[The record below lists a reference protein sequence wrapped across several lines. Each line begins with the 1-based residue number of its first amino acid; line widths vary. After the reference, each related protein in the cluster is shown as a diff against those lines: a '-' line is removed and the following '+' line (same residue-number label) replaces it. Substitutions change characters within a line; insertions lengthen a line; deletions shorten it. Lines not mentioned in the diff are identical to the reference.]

1 MQDKKIQQISDRI
14 KNRTYLINT
23 EQHKINDVA
32 INGTAVYISTDK
44 RMFIKRMDDF
54 PAFVKTF
61 LPVDTAV
68 TVSRKDMDTKSI
80 QDVRKLLLSNLEKVT
95 KDESYIKQVN
105 AANSTV
111 NTLMNTFKTEIT
123 LRKALGE

>member
-14 KNRTYLINT
+14 INRTYLINT